1 MKVSVTVNTT
11 DLTDLDLQQMSQL
24 GVDRIDFGNGSSF
37 PGVKEQGFPD
47 LDELLKMKKR
57 IRSWG
62 LDINRVTLP
71 NISQDFMLN
80 KEGSELELDNS
91 CNAVK
96 VFAEAEIGIVRQRF
110 AGDTFPSKTKDYR
123 AIQRGGAIA
132 RGESLGLNQE

>member
-24 GVDRIDFGNGSSF
+24 GVDRIDFGNGNSF

-47 LDELLKMKKR
+47 LDQLLKLQKR

-71 NISQDFMLN
+71 NIGESFMGN
-80 KEGSELELDNS
+80 EEGSETQLEYS
-91 CNAVK
+91 VNAIK
-96 VFAEAEIGIVRQRF
+96 VFGEANVKIVRQRL
-110 AGDTFPSKTKDYR
+110 DRKSTR
-123 AIQRGGAIA
+123 
-132 RGESLGLNQE
+132 LNSSHVALSYAVS